1 MADARE
7 GRGALSLRRSLSL
20 TPHQSAR
27 RGMPGYRCSAV
38 AFTMKPLLGTYL
50 EAANVKFSLSPCTPP
65 YRLTF
70 QATSALRRHTCAE
83 SGAATRKVN
92 SFHTARGLG
101 LR

>member
-27 RGMPGYRCSAV
+27 RGIPGYRCRAV

-50 EAANVKFSLSPCTPP
+50 EAANVKFSLSPCMPP
-65 YRLTF
+65 YQLTPGRIG
-70 QATSALRRHTCAE
+70 ASPPHVRREC
-83 SGAATRKVN
+83 
-92 SFHTARGLG
+92 
-101 LR
+101 